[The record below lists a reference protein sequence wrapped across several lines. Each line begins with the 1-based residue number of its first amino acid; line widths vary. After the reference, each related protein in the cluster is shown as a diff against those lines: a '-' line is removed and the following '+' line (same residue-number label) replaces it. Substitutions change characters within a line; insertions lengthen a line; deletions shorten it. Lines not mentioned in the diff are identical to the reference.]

1 MESNPIRVH
10 DNLNVLENPKIMEIF
25 SPSEQLLYSGE
36 LLKINKKKH
45 KQKRKIII
53 TTENIYNIRDDNFF

>member
-1 MESNPIRVH
+1 MSMQIQ
-10 DNLNVLENPKIMEIF
+10 DNLKVIDNPKLKDIF
-25 SPSEQLLYSGE
+25 SPTESLLYSGE

-53 TTENIYNIRDDNFF
+53 TTENIYNIKDDNFF